1 MSTAMEM
8 PRSVP
13 VPADLD
19 APDAVLWGAN
29 GRQVALLAPAC
40 LIALMAWYRL
50 AGDVDPRL
58 LLLITAPLLA
68 AVAALA
74 FGRVDGLELDRLL
87 LAALRR
93 PRRPLAAGRVDAKT
107 ARFAAAEGAAVPR
120 PVRGPVHGLSED
132 GLLDLGSAGKAA
144 AVDVG
149 CVNFS
154 LRSAD
159 EQEQLVATFAGL
171 LGAVE
176 GHLQI
181 LVATRPVDL
190 TGYLSESA
198 RTARELTEARL
209 SHAAAAHTEW
219 LASLMRGQRLLERQV
234 TVVVR
239 CADAESCERAADT
252 VAAFAESIGVLARRL
267 DGAQLAER
275 VRAGI
280 DPYGTPVRRAS

>member
-1 MSTAMEM
+1 M
-8 PRSVP
+8 PRAVP

-19 APDAVLWGAN
+19 VPDAVLWGAN

-40 LIALMAWYRL
+40 LVALLAWYRL

-58 LLLITAPLLA
+58 LLVITAPPLA

-74 FGRVDGLELDRLL
+74 FGRVDGLDLDRLA

-93 PRRPLAAGRVDAKT
+93 PRGPLAPGRPDP
-107 ARFAAAEGAAVPR
+107 GAARVAASRAPVPR
-120 PVRGPVHGLSED
+120 PVRGPVHALSEE
-132 GLLDLGSAGKAA
+132 GLLDLGPAGVAC

-159 EQEQLVATFAGL
+159 EQEQLVAAFAGL

-176 GHLQI
+176 AHVQV

-190 TGYLSESA
+190 TGYLAESA
-198 RTARELTEARL
+198 RTARELADPAL
-209 SHAAAAHTEW
+209 SQAAADHTVW
-219 LASLMRGQRLLERQV
+219 LAELMRGQRLLERQV
-234 TVVVR
+234 TVAVR
-239 CADAESCERAADT
+239 CADAELCERAVEAVT
-252 VAAFAESIGVLARRL
+252 AFAESIGVAARRL
-267 DGAQLAER
+267 DGAGVAER

-280 DPYGTPVRRAS
+280 DPWGTPVRRAS